1 MGEAVEMSLM
11 ERKLNEIHGPWLA
24 MGGPGVACT
33 KQRSLSGTIE
43 VSILMRHTCANS
55 KSFNSFFY

>member
-1 MGEAVEMSLM
+1 M